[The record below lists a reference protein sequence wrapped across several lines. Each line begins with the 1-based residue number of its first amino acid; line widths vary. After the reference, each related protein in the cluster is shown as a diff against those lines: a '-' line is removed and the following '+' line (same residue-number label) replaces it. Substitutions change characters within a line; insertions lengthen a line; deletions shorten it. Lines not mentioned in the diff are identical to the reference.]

1 MAWSLDDI
9 PSLAGRTAVVT
20 GANGGL
26 GYQTARVLAR
36 RGAHVVLVA
45 RSTERAAEARDRILR
60 ESPGASLEV
69 AALDLASLDAARA
82 AGDAIADAHP
92 VVDILVN
99 NAGVM
104 ALPYRTTADGHEL
117 QLGVNHLGHV
127 ALTARL
133 LPSVLRAPAGRIVWL
148 TSTGRFLGPSLD
160 LADPTLERSYEP
172 WAAYGRSKRAA
183 LQVALELDARLVAG
197 RRACQVPG
205 GGSGVRP
212 HRPAGAQRARRAG
225 DRPALLPLVRAA
237 DGLDPAPGRDAAT
250 ARRDRSHH
258 PRRHAGCAALDHAR
272 CAGPVRRARAGH
284 GSGHAPARL
293 RGKRAARRRAPRRGL
308 TRHRPGMPRGPRA
321 HGPERAAPTPRV
333 VRSRCGPRP
342 RAPRAG

>member
-1 MAWSLDDI
+1 MTWTLDDI

-36 RGAHVVLVA
+36 RGARVVMVS
-45 RSTERAAEARDRILR
+45 RSAERAAEARERILR
-60 ESPGASLEV
+60 ESPGTSLEV
-69 AALDLASLDAARA
+69 APLDLASLDAARA
-82 AGDAIADAHP
+82 AGEAIAAAHR

-133 LPSVLRAPAGRIVWL
+133 LPSVLGAPAGRIVWL

-160 LADPTLERSYEP
+160 LADPTLEHGYEP

-183 LQVALELDARLVAG
+183 LQVALELDARLVAAG
-197 RRACQVPG
+197 ARARSLAADPGFAHTDLQERSARDAPDVGQRFFHWFVRQMGSTPLRGAMPQLRAATDPTLPG
-205 GGSGVRP
+205 GTLVALRWIMRGAPVPFGVLGPGMDPVTRRRVFEASEQLAGVRLEV
-212 HRPAGAQRARRAG
+212 G
-225 DRPALLPLVRAA
+225 
-237 DGLDPAPGRDAAT
+237 
-250 ARRDRSHH
+250 
-258 PRRHAGCAALDHAR
+258 
-272 CAGPVRRARAGH
+272 
-284 GSGHAPARL
+284 
-293 RGKRAARRRAPRRGL
+293 
-308 TRHRPGMPRGPRA
+308 
-321 HGPERAAPTPRV
+321 
-333 VRSRCGPRP
+333 
-342 RAPRAG
+342 

>member
-1 MAWSLDDI
+1 VPWTLADI
-9 PSLAGRTAVVT
+9 QSLAGRTAVVT

-26 GYQTARVLAR
+26 GYQTVRVLAR
-36 RGAHVVLVA
+36 RGAHVVMVA

-69 AALDLASLDAARA
+69 AALDLASLDAVRA
-82 AGDAIADAHP
+82 AGDAIAAVHP

-104 ALPYRTTADGHEL
+104 ALPHGTTADGHEL

-160 LADPTLERSYEP
+160 LADPTLERGYEP

-183 LQVALELDARLVAG
+183 LQVALELDARLVA
-197 RRACQVPG
+197 A
-205 GGSGVRP
+205 GVRARSLAADP
-212 HRPAGAQRARRAG
+212 GFAHTDLQARSAREEPGVGQRFFHWFVQQTGSTPLRGAMPQ
-225 DRPALLPLVRAA
+225 LRAA
-237 DGLDPAPGRDAAT
+237 TDPTLTGGTLVALRWIMRGAPAPFRLLGPGMDPAT
-250 ARRDRSHH
+250 
-258 PRRHAGCAALDHAR
+258 
-272 CAGPVRRARAGH
+272 
-284 GSGHAPARL
+284 
-293 RGKRAARRRAPRRGL
+293 RRRVYQASEELAG
-308 TRHRPGMPRGPRA
+308 
-321 HGPERAAPTPRV
+321 ERLEM
-333 VRSRCGPRP
+333 G
-342 RAPRAG
+342 